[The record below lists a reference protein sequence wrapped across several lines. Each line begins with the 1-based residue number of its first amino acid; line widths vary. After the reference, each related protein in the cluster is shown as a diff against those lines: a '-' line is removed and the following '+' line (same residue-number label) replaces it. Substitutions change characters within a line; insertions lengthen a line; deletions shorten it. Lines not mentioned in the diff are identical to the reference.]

1 MVSVQEKL
9 SVLSD
14 DMVFS
19 LIPLFSTVTGFFK
32 KNYIN

>member
-19 LIPLFSTVTGFFK
+19 LIPLFSTVIWFFL